1 MEKEWKFLLKT
12 ATINLEGPDGI
23 NTYLSS
29 IRVLLNKAL
38 QIGVQDLNEDAIIS
52 IMQFSLQNRLTLT
65 LREDELSFLVCQ
77 EAYDMISLL
86 VSASVQLERPKNKQS
101 VGKITKE
108 IMQSNVTKDKEDKS
122 NLSRVELTLQ
132 EVVNN
137 CTQL

>member
-1 MEKEWKFLLKT
+1 MKT
-12 ATINLEGPDGI
+12 ETINLEGPDGI

-29 IRVLLNKAL
+29 IRVLLNNAL
-38 QIGVQDLNEDAIIS
+38 QIGVQDLNEEAIIS
-52 IMQFSLQNRLTLT
+52 IMQFSSHNRLTLT

-77 EAYDMISLL
+77 EAYDMIRLL
-86 VSASVQLERPKNKQS
+86 VSASVQLERPKNNKQS

>member
-52 IMQFSLQNRLTLT
+52 IMQFSL
-65 LREDELSFLVCQ
+65 
-77 EAYDMISLL
+77 
-86 VSASVQLERPKNKQS
+86 
-101 VGKITKE
+101 
-108 IMQSNVTKDKEDKS
+108 
-122 NLSRVELTLQ
+122 
-132 EVVNN
+132 
-137 CTQL
+137 